1 MNAYKLN
8 GNASNWFRSA
18 ICKHLGVSHFDIY
31 KTIQDISRN
40 GVIYLK
46 DGRKFELTLKEIKD
60 NE

>member
-8 GNASNWFRSA
+8 GNAGNWFRYA
-18 ICKHLGVSHFDIY
+18 ICKHLAIPHLDIY

-46 DGRKFELTLKEIKD
+46 DGRKFELTLKELKD